1 MTQIKIEFENT
12 SIDAV
17 LNNSETADKIKKILP
32 LSNSVSTWG
41 DEIYFSIGVN
51 DGEIDSKEVVELGD
65 LGYWPPGNAFCL
77 FFGLTPASEGGKI
90 MPASP
95 VNIIG
100 KILSDFLAS
109 SGVLPSEHAGST
121 NGVFDYATLAASN
134 PPY

>member
-1 MTQIKIEFENT
+1 MTKIKIEFENT

-77 FFGLTPASEGGKI
+77 FFGLTPASEGDKI

-100 KILSDFLAS
+100 KILSDLEILKS
-109 SGVLPSEHAGST
+109 IKSGEKVSVKL
-121 NGVFDYATLAASN
+121 V
-134 PPY
+134 

>member
-32 LSNSVSTWG
+32 LSNSVNIWG

-77 FFGLTPASEGGKI
+77 FFGLTPASEGDKI

-100 KILSDFLAS
+100 KVLSDLEILKS
-109 SGVLPSEHAGST
+109 IKSGEKVSVKL
-121 NGVFDYATLAASN
+121 V
-134 PPY
+134 

>member
-32 LSNSVSTWG
+32 VSKSVNTWG

-77 FFGLTPASEGGKI
+77 FFGLTPASEGDKI

-100 KILSDFLAS
+100 KILSDLEILKSIKSGEKVSVKLA
-109 SGVLPSEHAGST
+109 
-121 NGVFDYATLAASN
+121 
-134 PPY
+134 

>member
-51 DGEIDSKEVVELGD
+51 DGEIDSKKVVELGD

-77 FFGLTPASEGGKI
+77 FFGLTPASEGDKI

-95 VNIIG
+95 VNVIG
-100 KILSDFLAS
+100 KILGDLEILKSIK
-109 SGVLPSEHAGST
+109 SGDKVAINL
-121 NGVFDYATLAASN
+121 V
-134 PPY
+134 

>member
-1 MTQIKIEFENT
+1 MTQIKIEFENI

-32 LSNSVSTWG
+32 LSNSVNTWG

-77 FFGLTPASEGGKI
+77 FFGLTPASEGDKI
-90 MPASP
+90 MPARP

-100 KILSDFLAS
+100 KILSDLEILKSIKSGEKVSVKLA
-109 SGVLPSEHAGST
+109 
-121 NGVFDYATLAASN
+121 
-134 PPY
+134 

>member
-32 LSNSVSTWG
+32 LSNSVNTWG
-41 DEIYFSIGVN
+41 DEIYFSIDVN

-77 FFGLTPASEGGKI
+77 FFGLTPASEGSKI

-100 KILSDFLAS
+100 RILSDLEILKS
-109 SGVLPSEHAGST
+109 IKSGEKVSVKL
-121 NGVFDYATLAASN
+121 V
-134 PPY
+134 

>member
-32 LSNSVSTWG
+32 LSNSVNIWG

-51 DGEIDSKEVVELGD
+51 DDEIDSKEVVELGD

-77 FFGLTPASEGGKI
+77 FFGLTPASEGDKM

-100 KILSDFLAS
+100 KILSDLEILKSIKSGEKVSVKLA
-109 SGVLPSEHAGST
+109 
-121 NGVFDYATLAASN
+121 
-134 PPY
+134 

>member
-41 DEIYFSIGVN
+41 DEIYFSIDLI
-51 DGEIDSKEVVELGD
+51 DGENDSKEVVELGD

-77 FFGLTPASEGGKI
+77 FFGLTPASEGDKI

-95 VNIIG
+95 VNVIG
-100 KILSDFLAS
+100 KILGDLEILKSIK
-109 SGVLPSEHAGST
+109 SGEKVSVKL
-121 NGVFDYATLAASN
+121 V
-134 PPY
+134 

>member
-32 LSNSVSTWG
+32 LSNSVNTWG

-77 FFGLTPASEGGKI
+77 FFGLTPASEGSKI

-100 KILSDFLAS
+100 RILSDLEILKS
-109 SGVLPSEHAGST
+109 IKSGEKVSVKL
-121 NGVFDYATLAASN
+121 V
-134 PPY
+134 

>member
-1 MTQIKIEFENT
+1 MTQIKIEFENA

-32 LSNSVSTWG
+32 LSNSVNTWG

-77 FFGLTPASEGGKI
+77 FFGLTPASEGDKI

-100 KILSDFLAS
+100 KVLSDLEILKS
-109 SGVLPSEHAGST
+109 IKSGEKVSVKL
-121 NGVFDYATLAASN
+121 V
-134 PPY
+134 

>member
-1 MTQIKIEFENT
+1 MTQIKIEFENA

-32 LSNSVSTWG
+32 LSNSVNTWG

-77 FFGLTPASEGGKI
+77 FFGLTPASEGDKI

-100 KILSDFLAS
+100 KIVSDLEILKS
-109 SGVLPSEHAGST
+109 IKSGEKVSVKL
-121 NGVFDYATLAASN
+121 V
-134 PPY
+134 

>member
-32 LSNSVSTWG
+32 LSNYVNIWG

-65 LGYWPPGNAFCL
+65 LGYWPPGNAFCI
-77 FFGLTPASEGGKI
+77 FFGLTPASEGDKI

-100 KILSDFLAS
+100 KILSDLEILKS
-109 SGVLPSEHAGST
+109 IKSGEKVSVKL
-121 NGVFDYATLAASN
+121 V
-134 PPY
+134 

>member
-32 LSNSVSTWG
+32 LSNSVNTWG

-51 DGEIDSKEVVELGD
+51 DGEIDSKEVVNLGD

-77 FFGLTPASEGGKI
+77 FFGLTPASEGDKI

-100 KILSDFLAS
+100 KILSDLEILKS
-109 SGVLPSEHAGST
+109 IKSGEKVSVKL
-121 NGVFDYATLAASN
+121 V
-134 PPY
+134 

>member
-32 LSNSVSTWG
+32 LSNSVNTWG

-51 DGEIDSKEVVELGD
+51 DGEIDSEEVVELGD

-77 FFGLTPASEGGKI
+77 FFGLTPASEGDKI

-100 KILSDFLAS
+100 KILSDLEILKSIKSGEKVSVKLA
-109 SGVLPSEHAGST
+109 
-121 NGVFDYATLAASN
+121 
-134 PPY
+134 

>member
-32 LSNSVSTWG
+32 LSNSVNTWG

-51 DGEIDSKEVVELGD
+51 DGEIDSKEVVNLGD

-77 FFGLTPASEGGKI
+77 FFGLTPASEGDKI

-100 KILSDFLAS
+100 KILSDLEILKSIKSGEKVSVKLA
-109 SGVLPSEHAGST
+109 
-121 NGVFDYATLAASN
+121 
-134 PPY
+134 